1 MVWMYIGL
9 FILFIRTYSCENTEQ
24 TLDNLQTVNKETRQ
38 DIQFFEDIIVDQSDK
53 VFAVYDEIDKRW
65 EVTTHQNEK
74 SLEVIIIIPQSRLR
88 TK

>member
-24 TLDNLQTVNKETRQ
+24 TLDNLQTVNKETRE
-38 DIQFFEDIIVDQSDK
+38 DIQLFEDIIVDQSDK

-65 EVTTHQNEK
+65 EVTTHRNEK
-74 SLEVIIIIPQSRLR
+74 SLEVIIIISQSRLSN
-88 TK
+88 